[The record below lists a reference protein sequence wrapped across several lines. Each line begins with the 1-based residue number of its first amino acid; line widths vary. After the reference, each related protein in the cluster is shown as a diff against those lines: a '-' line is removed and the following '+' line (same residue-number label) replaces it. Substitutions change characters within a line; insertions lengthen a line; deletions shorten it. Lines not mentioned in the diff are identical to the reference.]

1 MITIRISALLRSTA
15 ACAALLVALPTTVWA
30 WAGTQHLQINKA
42 AGHNVPEEMAAF
54 RAFSRSMAL
63 HGIYPDLW
71 KEADS
76 DETPRHYFE
85 PDQLPAQTD
94 IRELSTVM
102 AEAFAKMGL
111 TAEGIGIAPWTIND
125 LLAQMTAAMRT
136 NDWVWAARCG
146 AALGHYVGDLHMPLH
161 CTRNYNGQDTGQM
174 GVHMRLEIDMV
185 KAFFHPDQIHPAPA
199 VYIENPFRAIMEW
212 TAHSTTL
219 VPAILD
225 ADLVAK
231 RAANGRCDTERYY
244 RKFWELTGDTVN
256 TQISDAA
263 THLSSLWYT
272 AWVNAGKPAIP
283 EPFDE
288 LPTPSVFSGV
298 SIDPPPTDGDL
309 VGAVPRPIHKTYDT
323 IIWSIMGG
331 IGLIIIA
338 SSIYRG
344 IKAKKPK
351 S

>member
-1 MITIRISALLRSTA
+1 MISIRRSALLRSSA
-15 ACAALLVALPTTVWA
+15 ACAALLVALPSAVWA
-30 WAGTQHLQINKA
+30 WGGTQHLQINKA
-42 AGHNVPEEMAAF
+42 AGRNVPAEMVGF
-54 RAFSRSMAL
+54 PAFSRPMAL
-63 HGIYPDLW
+63 PGIYPDLW
-71 KEADS
+71 KESDP

-94 IRELSTVM
+94 IRDLSPVM
-102 AEAFAKMGL
+102 AEAFAKIGL

-125 LLAQMTAAMRT
+125 LLTQMTAAMRT

-185 KAFFHPDQIHPAPA
+185 KAFFHPDQMHPAPA
-199 VYIENPFRAIMEW
+199 VYIDNPFRAIMEW
-212 TAHSTTL
+212 TAHSATL

-231 RAANGRCDTERYY
+231 RAANGRIDTERYY
-244 RKFWELTGDTVN
+244 RKFWELTSGIVD
-256 TQISDAA
+256 TQIGDAV

-283 EPFDE
+283 GPLDE

-298 SIDPPPTDGDL
+298 SIDPPNEGGP
-309 VGAVPRPIHKTYDT
+309 VGAATPRQRNTYDT
-323 IIWSIMGG
+323 IIWSFMGG

-344 IKAKKPK
+344 IQAKKPK